1 MKYIPSKNVKF
12 TSAMDEQPYRRPVQ
26 FLQLHVFFPIISF
39 GFCNKRNLKN
49 NQSLLQFY
57 AMHSSRIIN
66 TP

>member
-1 MKYIPSKNVKF
+1 
-12 TSAMDEQPYRRPVQ
+12 MDEQPYRRPVQ
-26 FLQLHVFFPIISF
+26 VLQLHVFFLIISF

>member
-1 MKYIPSKNVKF
+1 
-12 TSAMDEQPYRRPVQ
+12 MDEQPYRRPVQ
-26 FLQLHVFFPIISF
+26 FLQLHVFFLIISF
-39 GFCNKRNLKN
+39 GYKRNLKN